1 MFLRTA
7 IIQLNRTQIFL
18 LRTGPDGRR
27 QASWRVWALIFLLP
41 VVFLVGST
49 ALAWDSYSFV
59 ARAERASGEV
69 VRVYAWDGWN
79 PWDGETKDYSPV
91 FRYVFSDGKPTEA
104 STGQSSPNW
113 NFEIGSR
120 HEIFFNPAYKDDV
133 RLNNFEQL
141 WALPASIA
149 AIGLVLLIPA
159 AIAAWFVRRWL
170 QGGLA
175 GRKAGA

>member
-1 MFLRTA
+1 MLLRTA
-7 IIQLNRTQIFL
+7 IIQLNRTQLFL

-41 VVFLVGST
+41 VVFFVGAA

-59 ARAERASGEV
+59 TKAERTTGEV
-69 VRVYAWDGWN
+69 VRVYARDGWN

-91 FRYVFSDGKPTEA
+91 FRYMFSDGKATEA

-133 RLNNFEQL
+133 RLNKFEQL
-141 WALPASIA
+141 WALPSTIA

-159 AIAAWFVRRWL
+159 VIAAWFVRRWL
-170 QGGLA
+170 RGSTP